1 MTSVMGMC
9 KYEDV
14 RENVMRVYVV
24 MCLYVGVMCACCHEP
39 YLYFICLFD
48 VDSTTYFCWWAR
60 R

>member
-24 MCLYVGVMCACCHEP
+24 MCLYVGVMCAC
-39 YLYFICLFD
+39 
-48 VDSTTYFCWWAR
+48 
-60 R
+60 